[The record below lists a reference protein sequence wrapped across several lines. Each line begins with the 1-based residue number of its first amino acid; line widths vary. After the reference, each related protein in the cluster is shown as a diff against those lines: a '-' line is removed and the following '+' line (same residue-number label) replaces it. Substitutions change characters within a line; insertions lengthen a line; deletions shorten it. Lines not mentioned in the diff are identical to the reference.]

1 MLTHIRPSS
10 SLSLPLFSNVLN
22 LTCLYYVVLFCF
34 VLQMSEPKLALAA
47 NCCHCFRC
55 FQGLRKRELL
65 REVLPVIG
73 ENLRFQRLFTEY
85 QDQLELLRNK

>member
-1 MLTHIRPSS
+1 MNCYRHT
-10 SLSLPLFSNVLN
+10 
-22 LTCLYYVVLFCF
+22 VVLFR
-34 VLQMSEPKLALAA
+34 A
-47 NCCHCFRC
+47 NINDTLTVCCLCV
-55 FQGLRKRELL
+55 QGLRKRELL